1 VAAAA
6 AFIKPSIC
14 HTCAPTVELTL
25 PTNRPAGVD
34 SMRWTIE
41 LRRVPEG
48 RDGLEELAP
57 VRRAEIQLALVRGQG
72 AELCAEG
79 AAQAQRDAAQRPLH
93 ARIRR
98 AGLADDKLPG
108 VVGVDAQQLRG
119 RPDLRF
125 NVSHSDGLALYA
137 IARGREV
144 GVDVEQLR
152 ELPRAERIAE
162 RFFSTEETAALKAEP
177 AERRVEAFF
186 TCWTRKEAYI
196 KARGDG
202 LAHPLDQFAVSLVPG
217 EPARLWV
224 AGDGDAREIARWSLD
239 ALPLAPGYVAA
250 LAARGRG
257 WRLTTRSWPLRG

>member
-1 VAAAA
+1 MAETGARWALAEDEIHVWHVSLDRPPSDVRRMARTLSPDEQERARRYRGERLRER
-6 AFIKPSIC
+6 FIVGRGILRMLLSRYVGRPPARLCFAYGARGKP
-14 HTCAPTVELTL
+14 A
-25 PTNRPAGVD
+25 
-34 SMRWTIE
+34 
-41 LRRVPEG
+41 
-48 RDGLEELAP
+48 LAP
-57 VRRAEIQLALVRGQG
+57 
-72 AELCAEG
+72 AEG
-79 AAQAQRDAAQRPLH
+79 S
-93 ARIRR
+93 
-98 AGLADDKLPG
+98 
-108 VVGVDAQQLRG
+108 
-119 RPDLRF
+119 DLRF
-125 NVSHSDGLALYA
+125 NVSHSDDLALYA
-137 IARGREV
+137 FARGRDV
-144 GVDVEQLR
+144 GVDVERLR
-152 ELPRAERIAE
+152 ELPRAEQIAE

>member
-1 VAAAA
+1 MAETGARWALAEDEIHVWHVSLDRPPSDVRRLARMLSPDEQERARRYRGERLRER
-6 AFIKPSIC
+6 FIVGRGILRMLLSRYVGCPPGRLRFAYGARGKP
-14 HTCAPTVELTL
+14 A
-25 PTNRPAGVD
+25 
-34 SMRWTIE
+34 
-41 LRRVPEG
+41 
-48 RDGLEELAP
+48 LAP
-57 VRRAEIQLALVRGQG
+57 
-72 AELCAEG
+72 AEG
-79 AAQAQRDAAQRPLH
+79 S
-93 ARIRR
+93 
-98 AGLADDKLPG
+98 
-108 VVGVDAQQLRG
+108 
-119 RPDLRF
+119 DLRF

-137 IARGREV
+137 VARGREV
-144 GVDVEQLR
+144 GVDVERLR

>member
-1 VAAAA
+1 MAETGARWALAEDEIHVWHVSLDRPPSDVRRLARTLSPDEEERARRYRGERLRER
-6 AFIKPSIC
+6 FIVGRGILRMLLSRYVGRPPGRLRFAYGARGKP
-14 HTCAPTVELTL
+14 A
-25 PTNRPAGVD
+25 
-34 SMRWTIE
+34 
-41 LRRVPEG
+41 
-48 RDGLEELAP
+48 LAP
-57 VRRAEIQLALVRGQG
+57 
-72 AELCAEG
+72 AEG
-79 AAQAQRDAAQRPLH
+79 S
-93 ARIRR
+93 
-98 AGLADDKLPG
+98 
-108 VVGVDAQQLRG
+108 
-119 RPDLRF
+119 DLRF

-137 IARGREV
+137 FARGREV
-144 GVDVEQLR
+144 GVDVERLR